1 MVIFSFRLNFSL
13 QGWQENLP
21 MSDYFWL
28 REAQF
33 ERIKPY
39 FPLSHGV
46 PRVDDRRVVSGIIHV
61 IRNGLP
67 VAEDTHARAAA
78 SH

>member
-1 MVIFSFRLNFSL
+1 MVISPSGSIFLFKVGRRTC
-13 QGWQENLP
+13 P

-39 FPLSHGV
+39 FPLPHGV
-46 PRVDDRRVVSGIIHV
+46 PVLTISA
-61 IRNGLP
+61 LS
-67 VAEDTHARAAA
+67 AEL
-78 SH
+78 SM

>member
-1 MVIFSFRLNFSL
+1 MVISPFGSIFL

-46 PRVDDRRVVSGIIHV
+46 PRVDDRRVVSG
-61 IRNGLP
+61 GP
-67 VAEDTHARAAA
+67 VVSAPPAADNFVGGI
-78 SH
+78 

>member
-1 MVIFSFRLNFSL
+1 
-13 QGWQENLP
+13 

-46 PRVDDRRVVSGIIHV
+46 PRVDDRRVV
-61 IRNGLP
+61 L
-67 VAEDTHARAAA
+67 
-78 SH
+78 